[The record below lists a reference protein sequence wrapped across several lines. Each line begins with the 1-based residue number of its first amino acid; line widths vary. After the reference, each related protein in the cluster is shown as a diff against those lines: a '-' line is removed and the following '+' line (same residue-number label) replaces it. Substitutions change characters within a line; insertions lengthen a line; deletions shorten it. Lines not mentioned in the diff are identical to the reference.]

1 MITGL
6 RLTNFKAWR
15 ETGTIGLRALTVLL
29 GSNSSGKSSL
39 GHSLLLLRQTVSPSG
54 TEASVTL
61 RGDQGANTIDFGE
74 FSDVLHHRADNVDR
88 FVLGV
93 DVEDQQGAFS
103 LDVSYQRAPDASLRL
118 TYRWSPAN
126 DQNRAASPTFGP
138 RLNEQLRNICYL
150 GPWRQRSLRE
160 YPAQNLSAKL
170 PAIDGQGFAAL
181 LIHSALAT
189 NAPAQALLQ
198 GVSHWLQRLQLAQG
212 IAIEPAPQ
220 SGYYQLRLQ
229 RDGRCV
235 NLADAGIGV
244 AYILP
249 VLVLALCAPAG
260 STVIVEEPEIHL
272 HPLAQAVL
280 ADLFAEIHQQRQ
292 VQFIVETHSE
302 HLFRRLLTLI
312 ARQQLMASQLA
323 IYHVE
328 QQQGNARLRALQL
341 DDFGRVLNWPAG
353 LFGDALGET
362 REQARLMFE
371 RQQGQQR

>member
-6 RLTNFKAWR
+6 RLSNFKAWH
-15 ETGTIGLRALTVLL
+15 ETGTISLRPLTVLL

-39 GHSLLLLRQTVSPSG
+39 GHSLLLLRQTVSLSN
-54 TEASVTL
+54 TEAAATL
-61 RGDQGANTIDFGE
+61 RGDQSVYTMDFGE
-74 FSDVLHHRADNVDR
+74 FSDVLHHRADAADH

-93 DVEDQQGAFS
+93 DVADSQGAFS
-103 LDVSYQRAPDASLRL
+103 LDVSYQQAADASIRPQYRL
-118 TYRWSPAN
+118 TSAG
-126 DQNRAASPTFGP
+126 DHNRATQHTLEF
-138 RLNEQLRNICYL
+138 RLQDQLRKITYL

-160 YPAQNLSAKL
+160 YPARNLTHKV
-170 PAIDGQGFAAL
+170 PAMDGEGFAAL
-181 LIHSALAT
+181 LIQSALAGNGRSSELT
-189 NAPAQALLQ
+189 E

-212 IAIEPAPQ
+212 LNIEPARQ
-220 SGYYQLRLQ
+220 SGFYQLRLQ
-229 RDGRCV
+229 RDGRQI

-249 VLVLALCAPAG
+249 VLVMALSVPVG

-272 HPLAQAVL
+272 HPLAQAML

-302 HLFRRLLTLI
+302 HLFRRLQTLI
-312 ARQQLMASQLA
+312 ARQQLTASQLA
-323 IYHVE
+323 IYHVH
-328 QQQGNARLRALQL
+328 QKQGNAQLRALQL
-341 DDFGRVLNWPAG
+341 DEFGRVHNWPAG

-371 RQQGQQR
+371 RQQEQKP